1 MTMKLMTH
9 GRKLLLAGVALTACL
24 GFALNAQAQ
33 TCTVSNWTTP
43 TNLSD
48 ADAGLQTGDGTNRR
62 YGGPCGLQV
71 DVDGTTRSVLTDTPQ
86 DESTYIVR
94 FYTFL
99 DNAGTGAVQ
108 LFNADDGAGGDVVQV
123 WYNFPAQGDL
133 TLRVLDAG
141 GPTDMVQSGVS
152 TGWHSVEFEWTAGAS
167 ADIAYSVDG
176 AADMVQTLDTS
187 GQSVA
192 NAELGNLNGAN
203 TGGTVDFDDF
213 DSRRIERPGRLM
225 VGDAN
230 GDSTISG
237 ADNITLLIER
247 NGGSYAAGQPDCNE
261 DGEISGAD
269 NICLLILRLAP

>member
-1 MTMKLMTH
+1 MKLMTH
-9 GRKLLLAGVALTACL
+9 GRKLLFAGVALTACL
-24 GFALNAQAQ
+24 GFALSAQAQ

-108 LFNADDGAGGDVVQV
+108 LFNADDGLGNDVVQV
-123 WYNFPAQGDL
+123 WYNVPAQGDL
-133 TLRVLDAG
+133 TLRVLDAS
-141 GPTDMVQSGVS
+141 GPTDIVEPSVGP
-152 TGWHSVEFEWTAGAS
+152 GWHSVEFEWTAGAS
-167 ADIAYSVDG
+167 ADIDYSVDG
-176 AADMVQTLDTS
+176 ATDMTETLDTS
-187 GQSVA
+187 GQFVA
-192 NAELGNLNGAN
+192 NAALGNLNGAN